1 MISRIKAICLKN
13 GGRKNEVYYTLQSGR
28 LFPWIVSIQW
38 RNDEFEEVACFE
50 KYDDCLRKYQSLV
63 LQHLENTIPVAE
75 LFKHLKKTDL
85 DNVVGLAGEKIM
97 DDEDDERRWEKIWS
111 ALIRYR
117 HPIIKECIEKIQ
129 VLYDVKISEWD
140 K

>member
-1 MISRIKAICLKN
+1 MVVKGFQELRHFAL
-13 GGRKNEVYYTLQSGR
+13 RM
-28 LFPWIVSIQW
+28 
-38 RNDEFEEVACFE
+38 EEVACFE

-129 VLYDVKISEWD
+129 VLYDVKISGWD